1 MRVSESMH
9 GCALAAVEKE
19 LRVVLQ
25 SKKHSG
31 DVVQEGAR
39 GFYQG
44 WLANTVKVAP
54 QSSIRFVAYEALK
67 GLMAVERARTDT

>member
-1 MRVSESMH
+1 MCSPLVGH
-9 GCALAAVEKE
+9 PKDLQHQAALP
-19 LRVVLQ
+19 
-25 SKKHSG
+25 
-31 DVVQEGAR
+31 QEGMR

-67 GLMAVERARTDT
+67 ALLAVQRARTDT